1 MKISYDYYKT
11 FYFVAKCGSL
21 TLAARQLGNNQPN
34 VSRIIQSLEAQWG
47 SALFVRSSNGMQL
60 TPAGEK
66 LYEYIRPAVEK
77 IRFAESELKAEN
89 ALHQGMVSVAVTEIG
104 LRLLLLPVL
113 NQFHRKYKNI
123 RIRLFSNSSAG
134 CVDAVRTG
142 LADFAL
148 VITPIEL
155 SDRFTVEKVKVFQ
168 EVAIGG
174 RDFDFLAAREHSLNE
189 LAAYPLISLGEKTG
203 TRNFYM
209 QFFARHGI
217 SFSPDIEAASYD
229 HIVPLVKQNL
239 GIGFVPED
247 FLRNQE
253 NLIVQLPLKERIP
266 QREICCIRNCNDTLT
281 AAAAKLLAMI
291 KE

>member
-34 VSRIIQSLEAQWG
+34 VSRIIQSLETQWG
-47 SALFVRSSNGMQL
+47 SSLFIRSANGMQL
-60 TPAGEK
+60 TPSGEK

-77 IRFAESELKAEN
+77 IRFAESELKAETT
-89 ALHQGMVSVAVTEIG
+89 LQQGMVSVAVTEIG

-113 NQFHRKYKNI
+113 NHFHRKYKNI
-123 RIRLFSNSSAG
+123 RIRLFSNSSSG
-134 CVDAVRTG
+134 CIDALRTG
-142 LADFAL
+142 LVDFAL
-148 VITPIEL
+148 VITPIDL
-155 SDRFTVEKVKVFQ
+155 SENFAVDRLKTFQ

-174 RDFDFLAAREHSLNE
+174 RDFDFLAHKEHTLRE
-189 LAAYPLISLGEKTG
+189 LAAYPLISMGEKTG

-209 QFFARHGI
+209 QFFARHGVN
-217 SFSPDIEAASYD
+217 FSPDIEAASYD

-247 FLRNQE
+247 FLQNQE
-253 NLIVQLPLKERIP
+253 NLIVPLPLKERIP
-266 QREICCIRNCNDTLT
+266 PREICCIRNRNETLT
-281 AAAAKLLAMI
+281 AAATKLLTMI
-291 KE
+291 QE

>member
-47 SALFVRSSNGMQL
+47 CSLFIRTSGGMQL
-60 TPAGEK
+60 TPSGEK

-89 ALHQGMVSVAVTEIG
+89 GLQQGMVSVAVTEIG

-113 NQFHRKYKNI
+113 NKFHRKYKNI
-123 RIRLFSNSSAG
+123 RIRLFGNSSAG

-155 SDRFTVEKVKVFQ
+155 PDIFTVDRFKVFQ
-168 EVAIGG
+168 EIAIGG
-174 RDFDFLAAREHSLNE
+174 RDFDFLAHKEHNLRE

-217 SFSPDIEAASYD
+217 NFSPDIEAASYD

-247 FLRNQE
+247 FLQNQE
-253 NLIVQLPLKERIP
+253 NLIVPLPLKESIP
-266 QREICCIRNCNDTLT
+266 PREICCIRNRNETLT
-281 AAAAKLLAMI
+281 AAAEKLLAMI
-291 KE
+291 RK